1 VTAPHPGDP
10 VTVGPLRLRNRI
22 VFPAH
27 LTNTAVAGMPTAQH
41 AAYYAARA
49 EGGAA
54 LVITEEHSAGE
65 HDQPYEKLIRGT
77 DPAIVPGL
85 RRITDA
91 VHAQGAAVLAQV
103 GHNGGQSSS
112 RYSGVAI
119 TAPSPL
125 PDPMFREVPRALT
138 PRDID
143 DLLAGFARTA
153 AHCVAGGY
161 DGVEIQCSQA
171 SVIRQFLSPLTNHRD
186 DAYGADPALLLV
198 ELLAVVRAA
207 LGPGRVLG
215 VRLQGDEGLP
225 GGLRASDA
233 AAVAARVA
241 GQVDYVNTAVG
252 VATATLPL
260 VEPPMGVPAGYAAA
274 VPAAVKAALTSVVTS
289 AGGVAAVPVIGV
301 GRFTEP
307 AHVAATLAA
316 GTCDLVGVVRG
327 QIADPGFAR
336 ALLGGGRVRRCIGCN
351 QECIA
356 AVGLNRR
363 LGCVVN
369 PRAGREA
376 EALPAPGVRRRV
388 LVAGGGPAGLSAAVT
403 AARRGHD
410 VHLVEAGD
418 RLGGQVAWAS
428 GAPGR
433 GELAHLVDDLVAELD
448 ALGVGTSRGVR
459 ISLGA
464 TVDDE
469 LVAARAP
476 DVVVDATGS
485 VALPPEWAASGGGAV
500 FDVEDVLRGGARPRG
515 RVLVVD
521 EAGGHAAPSVA
532 ELLARAGATVT
543 TVTSAL
549 VAAGD
554 LGPTLEGPRWARRAA
569 ALGIGQEV
577 ETVVLG
583 AEAGTVRLLHHLRGA
598 LEVRVV
604 DAVVACGPRAAR
616 DPVTTRAPVV
626 RVGDAVAP
634 RRLDA
639 AVREGHDAAVAL

>member
-1 VTAPHPGDP
+1 MIPRPDDP

-27 LTNTAVAGMPTAQH
+27 LTNAALGGMPTAQH

-49 EGGAA
+49 AGGTAM
-54 LVITEEHSAGE
+54 VITEEHAAGE
-65 HDQPYEKLIRGT
+65 HDHPYEHLIRGT

-91 VHAQGAAVLAQV
+91 VHAHGAVVLAQV

-112 RYSGVAI
+112 RYAGIAV

-138 PRDID
+138 PRDLA
-143 DLLAGFARTA
+143 DLIAGFARTA
-153 AHCVAGGY
+153 EHCVAGGY
-161 DGVEIQCSQA
+161 DGVELQGSQA
-171 SVIRQFLSPLTNHRD
+171 SVIRQFLSPLTNRRD
-186 DAYGADPALLLV
+186 DVYGADPALLLD
-198 ELLAVVRAA
+198 ELLAAVRAV
-207 LGPGRVLG
+207 LGPDRVLG

-225 GGLRASDA
+225 GGLDAADA
-233 AAVAARVA
+233 AAVACRVE
-241 GQVDYVNTAVG
+241 GVVDYVNTAVG

-260 VEPPMGVPAGYAAA
+260 IEPPMGVPAGYAAA
-274 VPAAVKAALTSVVTS
+274 VPSAVKAAVD
-289 AGGVAAVPVIGV
+289 VPVIGV
-301 GRFTEP
+301 GRFTTP
-307 AHVAATLAA
+307 AQVAATLAA

-327 QIADPGFAR
+327 QIADPGFAT
-336 ALLGGGRVRRCIGCN
+336 ALLRGRRVRRCIGCN

-356 AVGLNRR
+356 AVGMNRR

-376 EALPAPGVRRRV
+376 VPLAPPGPRRRV
-388 LVAGGGPAGLSAAVT
+388 LVAGGGPAGLAAAVA
-403 AARRGHD
+403 AARSGHD
-410 VHLVEAGD
+410 VHLVEAAE
-418 RLGGQVAWAS
+418 RLGGQVTWAAA
-428 GAPGR
+428 GPGR
-433 GELAHLVDDLVAELD
+433 GELTHLVEDLAADLDTLDVVTRRGVVVDDDLVA
-448 ALGVGTSRGVR
+448 AL
-459 ISLGA
+459 
-464 TVDDE
+464 
-469 LVAARAP
+469 AP

-485 VALPPEWAASGGGAV
+485 AASLPAWAGEGV
-500 FDVEDVLRGGARPRG
+500 LDVEDVLRGGARPRG

-532 ELLARAGATVT
+532 ELLARAGASVT

-554 LGPTLEGPRWARRAA
+554 LGPTLDGPRWARRAA
-569 ALGIGQEV
+569 ALGIRQEV
-577 ETVVLG
+577 EAVVLAAASG
-583 AEAGTVRLLHHLRGA
+583 VVRVIHHLTGI
-598 LEVRVV
+598 EETRVV

-616 DPVTTRAPVV
+616 APVTSAAPVV

-639 AVREGHDAAVAL
+639 AVREGHEAAGEL

>member
-1 VTAPHPGDP
+1 MTVPRPGDP

-27 LTNTAVAGMPTAQH
+27 LTNAAVGGMPTAQH

-65 HDQPYEKLIRGT
+65 HDHPYEKLIRGT

-91 VHAQGAAVLAQV
+91 VHAHGAAVLAQV

-112 RYSGVAI
+112 RYSGMAV

-138 PRDID
+138 PPDLD
-143 DLLAGFARTA
+143 DLVAGFATTA

-186 DAYGADPALLLV
+186 DAFGEDPMLLLV
-198 ELLAVVRAA
+198 EILAAVRAV
-207 LGPGRVLG
+207 LGPDRVLG

-225 GGLRASDA
+225 GGLRAADA
-233 AAVAARVA
+233 AEIARGVEGA
-241 GQVDYVNTAVG
+241 VDYVNTAVG

-260 VEPPMGVPAGYAAA
+260 IEPPMGVPAGYAAA
-274 VPAAVKAALTSVVTS
+274 VPTAVRAAVS
-289 AGGVAAVPVIGV
+289 VPVIGV
-301 GRFTEP
+301 GRFTTP
-307 AHVAATLAA
+307 AHVVATLAA
-316 GTCDLVGVVRG
+316 GACDLVGVVRG

-336 ALLGGGRVRRCIGCN
+336 RTLDGGRVRRCLGCN

-356 AVGLNRR
+356 AVGMNRR

-369 PRAGREA
+369 PRAGRESVPVR
-376 EALPAPGVRRRV
+376 LPGVRRRV
-388 LVAGGGPAGLSAAVT
+388 LVAGGGPAGLAAAVT

-410 VHLVEAGD
+410 VELVEAGE
-418 RLGGQVAWAS
+418 RLGGQVAWAAT
-428 GAPGR
+428 APGR
-433 GELAHLVDDLVAELD
+433 GELAHLVEDLAAEL
-448 ALGVGTSRGVR
+448 AGLGVRT
-459 ISLGA
+459 SLGVA
-464 TVDDE
+464 VDDR
-469 LVAARAP
+469 LIAAHAP

-485 VALPPEWAASGGGAV
+485 VALRPRWAGEAV
-500 FDVEDVLRGGARPRG
+500 LDVEDVLRGGARPRG

-521 EAGGHAAPSVA
+521 EVGGHAAPSVA
-532 ELLARAGATVT
+532 ELLARAGASVT

-569 ALGIGQEV
+569 ALGIRQEV

-583 AEAGTVRLLHHLRGA
+583 AHHDGAVRLLHHLTG
-598 LEVRVV
+598 EQEIRVV

-616 DPVTTRAPVV
+616 EPVAAGVPVV

-634 RRLDA
+634 RLLDA
-639 AVREGHDAAVAL
+639 AVREGHEAAVAL

>member
-1 VTAPHPGDP
+1 VTVPHPGDP
-10 VTVGPLRLRNRI
+10 VALGPLTLRNRI

-27 LTNTAVAGMPTAQH
+27 LTNAAVGGMPTAQH

-49 EGGAA
+49 AGGAA

-65 HDQPYEKLIRGT
+65 DDHPYEKLISGT
-77 DPAIVPGL
+77 DPAIVGGL

-91 VHAQGAAVLAQV
+91 VHAHGAVVLAQV

-112 RYSGVAI
+112 RYSGVAV
-119 TAPSPL
+119 TAPSPV

-138 PRDID
+138 PADLD
-143 DLLAGFARTA
+143 DLVAGFARTA
-153 AHCVAGGY
+153 EHVVAGGY
-161 DGVEIQCSQA
+161 DGLEVQASQA
-171 SVIRQFLSPLTNHRD
+171 SVIRQFLSPPTNHRD
-186 DAYGADPALLLV
+186 DAYGEDPARLLV
-198 ELLAVVRAA
+198 EILTAVRAV

-215 VRLQGDEGLP
+215 VRLQGDEGIA
-225 GGLRASDA
+225 GGLTAADA
-233 AAVAARVA
+233 AAVARRVEHL
-241 GQVDYVNTAVG
+241 VDYLNTAVG
-252 VATATLPL
+252 VATVTLPMI
-260 VEPPMGVPAGYAAA
+260 EPPMGVPAGYAAA
-274 VPAAVKAALTSVVTS
+274 VPTAVRAAV
-289 AGGVAAVPVIGV
+289 AVPVIGV

-307 AHVAATLAA
+307 AQVAATLAA
-316 GTCDLVGVVRG
+316 GACDLVGVVRG

-336 ALLGGGRVRRCIGCN
+336 AALTGGRVRRCIGCN

-356 AVGLNRR
+356 AVGMNRR

-376 EALPAPGVRRRV
+376 EALPAPGMRRRV
-388 LVAGGGPAGLSAAVT
+388 LVAGGGPAGLSAAVA

-410 VHLVEAGD
+410 VALVEAAE
-418 RLGGQVAWAS
+418 RLGGQVAWAA

-433 GELAHLVDDLVAELD
+433 GELGHLVADLTAELA
-448 ALGVGTSRGVR
+448 ALGVPILLGTT
-459 ISLGA
+459 L
-464 TVDDE
+464 DDD

-485 VALPPEWAASGGGAV
+485 VAARPAWADPAV
-500 FDVEDVLRGGARPRG
+500 LDVEDVLRGGARPRG

-521 EAGGHAAPSVA
+521 EAGGHAAPSAA
-532 ELLARAGATVT
+532 EVLARAGAAVT

-569 ALGIGQEV
+569 ALGIVAQV

-583 AEAGTVRLLHHLRGA
+583 AAAGSVRLLHHLTGVEETRA
-598 LEVRVV
+598 V

-616 DPVTTRAPVV
+616 APVTTSVPAV

-634 RRLDA
+634 RGLDA

>member
-1 VTAPHPGDP
+1 MTVPRPGDP

-22 VFPAH
+22 VVPAH
-27 LTNTAVAGMPTAQH
+27 LTNAAVAGMPTAQH

-65 HDQPYEKLIRGT
+65 HDRPYEKLIRGT
-77 DPAIVPGL
+77 DPGIVGGL

-91 VHAQGAAVLAQV
+91 VHAHGAVVLAQV

-112 RYSGVAI
+112 RYSGVAV
-119 TAPSPL
+119 TAPSPV

-138 PRDID
+138 TRDLA
-143 DLLAGFARTA
+143 DLVAGFARTA
-153 AHCVAGGY
+153 EHVVAGGY
-161 DGVEIQCSQA
+161 DGLEVQASQA
-171 SVIRQFLSPLTNHRD
+171 SVIRQFLSPPTNHRD
-186 DAYGADPALLLV
+186 DVHGQDPARVLV
-198 ELLAVVRAA
+198 EILAAVRAV

-215 VRLQGDEGLP
+215 VRLQGDEGIA
-225 GGLRASDA
+225 GGLTAADA
-233 AAVAARVA
+233 ASVAVRVA
-241 GQVDYVNTAVG
+241 EQVDYVNTAVG

-260 VEPPMGVPAGYAAA
+260 IEPPMGVPAGYAAA
-274 VPAAVKAALTSVVTS
+274 VPTAVKAALRTATT
-289 AGGVAAVPVIGV
+289 VPVVGV

-307 AHVAATLAA
+307 AQVAATLAA

-336 ALLGGGRVRRCIGCN
+336 AALAGGRIRRCLGCN

-356 AVGLNRR
+356 AVGHNRR

-376 EALPAPGVRRRV
+376 EVLPAPGVRRRV

-410 VHLVEAGD
+410 VHLAEAGE
-418 RLGGQVAWAS
+418 RLGGQVAWAAT
-428 GAPGR
+428 APGR
-433 GELAHLVDDLVAELD
+433 AELGHLVADLGAELAG
-448 ALGVGTSRGVR
+448 LGVRTSLGVR
-459 ISLGA
+459 ISLGL
-464 TVDDE
+464 TVDDA
-469 LVAARAP
+469 LVAAHAP

-485 VALPPEWAASGGGAV
+485 AAVRPTWAGTAV
-500 FDVEDVLRGGARPRG
+500 LDVEDVLRGGARPRG

-521 EAGGHAAPSVA
+521 DVGGHAAPSAA
-532 ELLARAGATVT
+532 ELLARAGAAVT

-569 ALGIGQEV
+569 ALGIVQEV

-583 AEAGTVRLLHHLRGA
+583 AEGGRVHLLHHLTGVEETR
-598 LEVRVV
+598 LV

-616 DPVTTRAPVV
+616 APVTSRVPVV

-634 RRLDA
+634 RLLDA